1 MKLEHLEE
9 VNKLNNTLVKLRAAA
24 ESTYTFIEEVT
35 IRGPDSGGV
44 EGFEMGYMATFAV
57 HRDGSGPKINLNGC
71 YVALEVAD
79 AILDVLKAKIVLA
92 ESRLQDLGVEFLRTA
107 R

>member
-24 ESTYTFIEEVT
+24 EETYGFIEAAT
-35 IRGPDSGGV
+35 NDGPDSGGV

-57 HRDGSGPKINLNGC
+57 HRDGSGASINLNGC

-79 AILDVLKAKIVLA
+79 AILDVLKTKIILA
-92 ESRLQDLGVEFLRTA
+92 EARLKDLGVEF
-107 R
+107 